1 MNGLLFK
8 MYSLISIG
16 GTALLINN
24 AIKTQS
30 NYYDTV
36 MFFCSSKPNLVLLL
50 NCFLALISNAAH
62 LLIYVF
68 FTQIRINE
76 AQVSPVF

>member
-1 MNGLLFK
+1 

-36 MFFCSSKPNLVLLL
+36 IVLCSSKPNLVLLL
-50 NCFLALISNAAH
+50 NCFFALISNAAH

-68 FTQIRINE
+68 FKQIR
-76 AQVSPVF
+76 